1 MAQRTGTDQPRI
13 EGIELEGLEPAP
25 FAGSEPGV
33 MAGDRF
39 EGLAFGDLDIQDMR
53 LPDVQIEESSIDR
66 WSAGNAELGGL
77 RLRDVTVGVLDA
89 PVLRAARS
97 SWHRVRVD
105 SGRIGSADLAA
116 SRIDG
121 LELVGMKLGFVN
133 LRGATVADLLVRD
146 CTIDELDLGGATLS
160 RVAFEGCRIAT
171 IAGVADRVEH
181 LDLRGASLERVDP
194 VEGIRGA
201 TISSDQVYDL
211 APLLAAAAG
220 LRVV

>member
-1 MAQRTGTDQPRI
+1 MARSNGIESPRTGGVDLGDLGPSPFD
-13 EGIELEGLEPAP
+13 GSAP
-25 FAGSEPGV
+25 DVLP
-33 MAGDRF
+33 GDRF
-39 EGLAFGDLDIQDMR
+39 EGVAFGDLDIVDLR
-53 LPDVQIEESSIDR
+53 LPDLTLEECTIDR
-66 WSAGNAELGGL
+66 WAAGNAELGGL
-77 RLRDVTVGVLDA
+77 RARDVTVGVLDA

-105 SGRIGSADLAA
+105 SGRVGSADLAA
-116 SRIDG
+116 SRLDEV
-121 LELVGMKLGFVN
+121 ELVGMKLGFVN

-160 RVAFEGCRIAT
+160 RVAFEGCRIRT
-171 IAGVADRVEH
+171 IAGVPDRAEH

-194 VEGIRGA
+194 VEGLRGA
-201 TISSDQVYDL
+201 VISSDQVYDL